1 MKNYPLTNKV
11 EFEREDFTDEQFNM
25 LKMMFGMAEQ
35 MAYRMGQDPYYDH
48 SFSNTFFELKEKLG
62 VLDLV
67 D

>member
-1 MKNYPLTNKV
+1 MKFCMERV

-25 LKMMFGMAEQ
+25 LQMMFGMAEQ
-35 MAYRMGQDPYYDH
+35 MTYRMGQNPYYEYG
-48 SFSNTFFELKEKLG
+48 FSNTFFELKEKLG